1 MQLPKVAAPME
12 FYLSY
17 VHGKMTYTYTWRFH
31 YAIKVHYMTCGL
43 KPAGNKMIIQ
53 SLSRVQIVVSSIFEI
68 YIYDLIFLII
78 REHHDVG
85 FTSLTILLLVHQIG
99 SALDHIHNVGV
110 IHRDVKMENILLGA
124 GNRFRQGDIIIRREK
139 NKPIITSR
147 INMNCFYRRES

>member
-43 KPAGNKMIIQ
+43 KPAGNKIIMY
-53 SLSRVQIVVSSIFEI
+53 SANVSSSFKIFI
-68 YIYDLIFLII
+68 YNSIFSIT
-78 REHHDVG
+78 RERREVG

-124 GNRFRQGDIIIRREK
+124 GNRFRQLYIIIHRE
-139 NKPIITSR
+139 NVGLSLPATLI
-147 INMNCFYRRES
+147 